1 MFIII
6 NSGFFV
12 NFVAKIQINNLQN
25 MALGK
30 SAKYYTKHKA
40 ARDKKKAY
48 DTQLNSR
55 PEQVKKRV
63 ESNRAVRKRKASGK
77 STKGKDFDHAVG
89 KFVSVK
95 TNRGRRGE
103 GGRKKKS

>member
-1 MFIII
+1 
-6 NSGFFV
+6 
-12 NFVAKIQINNLQN
+12 
-25 MALGK
+25 MALSK
-30 SAKYYTKHKA
+30 SAKFYRKNKA

-77 STKGKDFDHAVG
+77 STNGLDYDHAVK
-89 KFVSVK
+89 KFVKRK
-95 TNRGRRGE
+95 TNRGRKGE
-103 GGRKKKS
+103 GGRKKK

>member
-1 MFIII
+1 
-6 NSGFFV
+6 
-12 NFVAKIQINNLQN
+12 
-25 MALGK
+25 MALSK
-30 SAKYYTKHKA
+30 SAKYYRKNKA

-77 STKGKDFDHAVG
+77 STKGLDYDHAVK
-89 KFVSVK
+89 KFVKRK
-95 TNRGRRGE
+95 TNRGRKGE